1 MDKNQ
6 ERQNLTKD
14 VDAFYGFQL
23 NKRFY
28 VVLCQDG
35 LPSHIGKKIVDEIL
49 KGYKSK
55 KFESWKK
62 KLLESKIVFE
72 DSIPTKE
79 DLQKFKSMINKNYD
93 GSNWTFLDEFY
104 IQNKSLEMI
113 LQLGIIL
120 NSISPQGNPYVAP
133 YGYVLN
139 FDDNRF
145 DIYIEHARVTSL
157 EDRYGTLIPVL
168 KEKISLDSLSCETFQ
183 KVIDK
188 YENGIC
194 ESESESDTEETDFET
209 DHSESS
215 VEYII

>member
-1 MDKNQ
+1 MDKAL
-6 ERQNLTKD
+6 NLNKD

-35 LPSHIGKKIVDEIL
+35 LPSCVGKRIVDEIL

-55 KFESWKK
+55 KFESWKR

-79 DLQKFKSMINKNYD
+79 DLQKFKSMINENYD

-139 FDDNRF
+139 FDENRF
-145 DIYIEHARVTSL
+145 DIYIEHARISSI

-168 KEKISLDSLSCETFQ
+168 KEKIPLDTLSYETFER
-183 KVIDK
+183 VIDK
-188 YENGIC
+188 YEKGIC
-194 ESESESDTEETDFET
+194 DSETESDSETDFET
-209 DHSESS
+209 DHTSDEDD
-215 VEYII
+215 II